1 MHQQFTMA
9 FMSELLREEGVEEM
23 GQKTMNYDQWLFVAP
38 ITCDLYLFVCI
49 HAEGSNGKHVIRSG
63 E

>member
-1 MHQQFTMA
+1 MA

-49 HAEGSNGKHVIRSG
+49 HAEGSIGKHVRSG
-63 E
+63 A

>member
-1 MHQQFTMA
+1 MA

-23 GQKTMNYDQWLFVAP
+23 GQKTMNYDVAFCCSP

-49 HAEGSNGKHVIRSG
+49 HAEGSIGKHVRSG
-63 E
+63 A